1 MKQYST
7 DIGKV
12 HAILMKEYAR
22 HQMPVVEL
30 IQAQTKEPFNVL
42 VATIL
47 SARTKDQT
55 TANVVKKLF
64 VQIKKADD
72 FRKFTVEEI
81 EKMIY
86 PVGFYREKAKHLKK
100 LPDVLDTKFKGI
112 IPDTVEELIE
122 LPGVGR
128 KTANLVVAVGFNLPA
143 ICVDIHVHRIS
154 NRLGYL
160 STKNPLETEM
170 TLREHLP
177 EKYWITYNS
186 CFVSFGQNTCSPINP
201 KCNICPIYKYCSR
214 VDVKSK
220 FSPS

>member
-1 MKQYST
+1 MIQYSR

-12 HAILMKEYAR
+12 HAILMKEYAL
-22 HQMPVVEL
+22 HKMPVVEL

-55 TANVVKKLF
+55 TADVVKRLF
-64 VQIKKADD
+64 KQIKKADD
-72 FRKFTVEEI
+72 FRNFTVEEI
-81 EKMIY
+81 EKLIY
-86 PVGFYREKAKHLKK
+86 PVGFFREKAKHLKK
-100 LPDVLDTKFKGI
+100 LPDVLKEKFNGI
-112 IPDTVEELIE
+112 IPHTVEELIE

-160 STKNPLETEM
+160 TTKNPLETEM
-170 TLREHLP
+170 TLRKHLP

-201 KCNICPIYKYCSR
+201 KCNICPIYNYCSR
-214 VDVKSK
+214 VSVKSK
-220 FSPS
+220 FLK